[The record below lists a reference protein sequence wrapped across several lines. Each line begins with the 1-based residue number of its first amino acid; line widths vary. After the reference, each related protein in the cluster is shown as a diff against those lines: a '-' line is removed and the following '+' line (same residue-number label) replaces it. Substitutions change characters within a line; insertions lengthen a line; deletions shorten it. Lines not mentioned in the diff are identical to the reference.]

1 MNETVPTAQFAEQVQ
16 AADAPHAGAAPDS
29 LGALFRAAC
38 ARGQSWDGMA
48 LLTVAAR
55 HRGQALSAMTS
66 DMLRRAAEFASA
78 SPDRLTAMAY
88 EPGTHCRAPNPPDWS
103 LPHAEVVVDGDHF
116 TMLEEHARTTALA
129 IHRWLRAA
137 RSEDVLSEDVLSEDV
152 LSEDVLGEARAC
164 VVPAVTPRG
173 AGVVGCRGCPTDGW
187 V

>member
-1 MNETVPTAQFAEQVQ
+1 MGGYGAADAGPGNVNETVPTAQFAEQVQ

-129 IHRWLRAA
+129 IHRWLRAGP
-137 RSEDVLSEDVLSEDV
+137 V
-152 LSEDVLGEARAC
+152 
-164 VVPAVTPRG
+164 
-173 AGVVGCRGCPTDGW
+173 
-187 V
+187 